1 MKKAS
6 FFIAAV
12 GHVGDENFHM
22 GLVIDPQSP
31 AEMAEAEA
39 FNVRLV
45 KRAIAMD
52 GTCTGEHG
60 VGTGKRKF
68 MRLEHGEGV
77 EVMRA
82 IKKALDPDNIL
93 NPGKILPDT

>member
-1 MKKAS
+1 
-6 FFIAAV
+6 
-12 GHVGDENFHM
+12 VGDGNFQM
-22 GLVIDPQSP
+22 GLVIDPANA

-39 FNVRLV
+39 FNERLV

-60 VGTGKRKF
+60 IGTGKRKY
-68 MRLEHGEGV
+68 MRLEHGDGV

-93 NPGKILPDT
+93 NPGKILPES

>member
-1 MKKAS
+1 
-6 FFIAAV
+6 
-12 GHVGDENFHM
+12 M
-22 GLVIDPQSP
+22 GLVIDPANA

-39 FNVRLV
+39 FNERLV

-60 VGTGKRKF
+60 IGTGKRKF
-68 MRLEHGEGV
+68 MKLEHGEGV

-82 IKKALDPDNIL
+82 IKKALDPENIL
-93 NPGKILPDT
+93 NPGKILPDS